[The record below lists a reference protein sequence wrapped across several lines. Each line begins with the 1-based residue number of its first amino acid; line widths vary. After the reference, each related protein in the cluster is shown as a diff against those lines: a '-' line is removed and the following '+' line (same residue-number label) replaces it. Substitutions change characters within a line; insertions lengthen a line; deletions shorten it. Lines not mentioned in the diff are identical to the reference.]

1 MNVPANS
8 RPLSAPPPGS
18 PRGAERTGARGP
30 WLALLLLLLAPPC
43 PAAAAGQQ
51 VHGENSVF
59 AGHGVAVAWAVLKGA
74 TEAETQV
81 LIRIVPAGG
90 GYAYVSL
97 EGIDPFTQKRQEI
110 LAGQP
115 LGRQADVRSPRATFA
130 DFPRREIH
138 LYTLEGWRAGQPTL
152 TVYFLG
158 LPDTAPEFTSEAAL
172 LAYLGD
178 ALAKAMGAR

>member
-1 MNVPANS
+1 MG
-8 RPLSAPPPGS
+8 PL
-18 PRGAERTGARGP
+18 
-30 WLALLLLLLAPPC
+30 LALLLVLLAPPC
-43 PAAAAGQQ
+43 PATAAGQQ

-59 AGHGVAVAWAVLKGA
+59 AGHGVALAWGILKGA
-74 TEAETQV
+74 SEEQTQV

-90 GYAYVSL
+90 AYTYVRL

-115 LGRQADVRSPRATFA
+115 LGRQVDVRSPRATFA

-138 LYTLEGWRAGQPTL
+138 LYTADGWRAGQPTL
-152 TVYFLG
+152 TVYFMG
-158 LPDTAPEFTSEAAL
+158 LPDTSPEFTSEAAL

-178 ALAKAMGAR
+178 ALAKAMGGR